1 MTMSMW
7 KDTSNL
13 GIQVVMVFIEVKV
26 YITNHLLDGMD
37 ILKMVKLLEPLKVI
51 KKHRTFNF
59 FYNTIHKKC
68 NIPLSMGD
76 QYPSINQ

>member
-1 MTMSMW
+1 MSMW

-37 ILKMVKLLEPLKVI
+37 ILKMVKPSERQRVRRKKFVMPKELAIMLMTKVI
-51 KKHRTFNF
+51 KGRAW
-59 FYNTIHKKC
+59 
-68 NIPLSMGD
+68 
-76 QYPSINQ
+76 